1 MGQYILEKSIW
12 TQDDFD
18 DMGWHDA
25 NIYGMII
32 ERGKEPWQGN
42 LIFDIDYIF
51 EWIHPVPPQEYFS
64 FWVAPC
70 TLIFK
75 DVYELRM
82 NIDQQGN
89 SLDLFDFHN
98 IALLKEEK
106 LDNNIV
112 LYEWL
117 LELHIGEIQF
127 KSLGFDQIVRKAP
140 VYTNEQ
146 VLSLEERGGISFSK
160 QVFEKNK
167 K

>member
-51 EWIHPVPPQEYFS
+51 EWIHPVPPQKYFS

-75 DVYELRM
+75 EVYELRID
-82 NIDQQGN
+82 IDQQGN
-89 SLDLFDFHN
+89 TLDLFDFDD
-98 IALLKEEK
+98 ITMLSKKE
-106 LDNNIV
+106 LDNGSTI
-112 LYEWL
+112 YEWL
-117 LELHIGEIQF
+117 LELHIGDIQF
-127 KSLGFDQIVRKAP
+127 KSLGFDQIIRKAP
-140 VYTNEQ
+140 IYTNSQ

-160 QVFEKNK
+160 QAFEKNK